1 MTKTLLLRHVFTLLI
16 CLLIHPAL
24 GADLSALQTALEK
37 PGKHQL
43 SLSIGDVD
51 QQANIPITAIVGAQS
66 GPTLLV
72 LSGIHGSEYSPIVAS
87 QRLATTLEPEI
98 ISGKIIFVHIA
109 NMPAYLGRTVYTSPA
124 DGKNLNRLFPGNP
137 SGTLSARI
145 AFLLTDQL
153 YPLADAVLDMHS
165 GDGNEDLNP
174 IWVGYYAQAGNPDV
188 IARSK
193 ALAMAFGFEHIIAFQ
208 WELTDRADAIW
219 AGSAAVA
226 LGIPSIDVE
235 AGGKNVVDADA
246 VASIT
251 AGVRRTLAHLGMTTE
266 VFAPLQQQKMIHDRS
281 WISAPQSGSWIA
293 LKQAGDRV
301 KQDEL
306 LGYLTDFHGRKVFEA
321 RAPKDGLL
329 LLIVTAPPIQ
339 KGETVAIVAR
349 TQQVVA
355 R

>member
-1 MTKTLLLRHVFTLLI
+1 M
-16 CLLIHPAL
+16 
-24 GADLSALQTALEK
+24 GADLSALQTSLEK
-37 PGKHQL
+37 PGRHQL
-43 SLSIGDVD
+43 SLSIENVD

-72 LSGIHGSEYSPIVAS
+72 LNGIHGFEHSPIVAS

-109 NMPAYLGRTVYTSPA
+109 NMSAYLGRTVYTSPA
-124 DGKNLNRLFPGNP
+124 DGKNLNRLFPGNS

-188 IARSK
+188 IARSN
-193 ALAMAFGFEHIIAFQ
+193 ALAMAFGFEHIVAFQ

-226 LGIPSIDVE
+226 LGISSIDVMAKIRRE
-235 AGGKNVVDADA
+235 RFVHEYLRDFNATRAAERAGYKCPHVQGSRLLIHPKVKELIDSESSKLTESLRLSGEDV
-246 VASIT
+246 
-251 AGVRRTLAHLGMTTE
+251 VRRLEVEATSTSNSAAVRVRALEILGRHLGIFATKKVTSSSIDF
-266 VFAPLQQQKMIHDRS
+266 VFADL
-281 WISAPQSGSWIA
+281 
-293 LKQAGDRV
+293 
-301 KQDEL
+301 
-306 LGYLTDFHGRKVFEA
+306 
-321 RAPKDGLL
+321 
-329 LLIVTAPPIQ
+329 
-339 KGETVAIVAR
+339 
-349 TQQVVA
+349 
-355 R
+355 